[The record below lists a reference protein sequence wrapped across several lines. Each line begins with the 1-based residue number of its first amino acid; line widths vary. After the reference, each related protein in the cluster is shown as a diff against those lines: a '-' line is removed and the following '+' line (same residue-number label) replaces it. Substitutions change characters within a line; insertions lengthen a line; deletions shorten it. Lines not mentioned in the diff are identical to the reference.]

1 MDPLQQMQAGAAKAL
16 HTRDIKSG
24 LDVSDEAVTGAWAS
38 VRDDANPVTW
48 ATFTYGCSALLRYDE
63 QSFVGSTYLM
73 TKDSEV
79 ALRYICDTHC
89 CLGMLGRVRRS

>member
-1 MDPLQQMQAGAAKAL
+1 MQAGAAKAL

-48 ATFTYGCSALLRYDE
+48 ATFTYVLCASQIPRTSHLSLIDLFDDQGLGGC
-63 QSFVGSTYLM
+63 T
-73 TKDSEV
+73 EV
-79 ALRYICDTHC
+79 D
-89 CLGMLGRVRRS
+89 V